1 MIEVTAIPAFENNY
15 IWAIHENGSAAVV
28 DPGDAKPVQAWLA
41 LNGMQLTAILLTHHH
56 SDHIG
61 GVAAL
66 LSQTPVPVFGH
77 ADDAHRLPPLSAAL
91 RNGDRI
97 TVPGL
102 ALAMEVLATSGH
114 TLGHICYHGQGLL
127 FCGDTLF
134 SAGCGRMFEGTPE
147 QFESSLA
154 RLAALPPET
163 KVFAAHEYTL
173 GNIAFAAALTPDD
186 VAVQAAL
193 VDVRRRRAAGI
204 ATLPS
209 TIGWERRHNPFL
221 RCAEPGIAAAAGL
234 PGTHRSKVFAALR
247 RAKDCFPAVA
257 ATSMS

>member
-1 MIEVTAIPAFENNY
+1 MIEVTAIPAFEDNY
-15 IWAIHENGSAAVV
+15 IWAIHEDGNAAVV

-41 LNGMQLTAILLTHHH
+41 LKGIRLTAILLTHHH

-66 LSQTPVPVFGH
+66 LAQAPVPVFGH
-77 ADDAHRLPPLSAAL
+77 AEDAHRLPPLSTAL
-91 RNGDRI
+91 RDGDRI
-97 TVPGL
+97 AVPGL
-102 ALAMEVLATSGH
+102 KLVMEVLATAGH
-114 TLGHICYHGQGLL
+114 TVGHICYSGQGLL

-147 QFESSLA
+147 QFESSLT

-163 KVFAAHEYTL
+163 QVFAAHEYTL

-186 VAVQAAL
+186 VAVQTAL
-193 VDVRRRRAAGI
+193 SDVRRRRAANI

-221 RCAEPGIAAAAGL
+221 RCAEPGMAAAARL
-234 PGTHRSKVFAALR
+234 PGADRSTVFAALR
-247 RAKDCFPAVA
+247 RAKDSFRA
-257 ATSMS
+257 